1 MFTGDATQQLLE
13 TSLKLTPIYLEDVY
27 MTGIVAEKANVRRL
41 NHALMK
47 NVRLRVDNCTFKR
60 FITSHKHTPQEIES
74 LWHQVYESEKKCTN
88 EVAKSSKPASLA
100 AAAGAAEP
108 KKVKPDKESPPKT

>member
-1 MFTGDATQQLLE
+1 MFTGDATSQLLE
-13 TSLKLTPIYLEDVY
+13 TSLRLTPIYLEDVY

-60 FITSHKHTPQEIES
+60 FITSHKHTPAEIVS
-74 LWHQVYESEKKCTN
+74 LWKSVYEDKKCP
-88 EVAKSSKPASLA
+88 EPSKPGTVAA
-100 AAAGAAEP
+100 KPAGAAAGAD
-108 KKVKPDKESPPKT
+108 KKAAATVTKDAAKS